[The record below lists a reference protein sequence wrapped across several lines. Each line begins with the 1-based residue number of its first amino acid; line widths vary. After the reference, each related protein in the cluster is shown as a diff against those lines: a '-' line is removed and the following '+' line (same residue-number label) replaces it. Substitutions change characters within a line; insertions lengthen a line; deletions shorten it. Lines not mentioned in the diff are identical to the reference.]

1 MVVLEFS
8 HGSTGNATRHDNKH
22 RILDWI
28 LFSVLWSFNID
39 MEMERKKIL
48 ADLYQN
54 PRYAGAIGL
63 AQIGLDMKI
72 RARMAKKKPEIGK
85 SSHDEIEPE
94 GDGFFKKAGKWMWD
108 KTKNFVKDF

>member
-1 MVVLEFS
+1 
-8 HGSTGNATRHDNKH
+8 
-22 RILDWI
+22 
-28 LFSVLWSFNID
+28 
-39 MEMERKKIL
+39 
-48 ADLYQN
+48 
-54 PRYAGAIGL
+54 
-63 AQIGLDMKI
+63 MKI